1 MIKSFLLIFVFILSS
16 LHAEDLVNYSYQ
28 QSRIKTKAKHV
39 YKSRKTRRI
48 CYIYV
53 NINGNR
59 EWRRYKDRLN
69 TTIRNNQNS
78 CKKYV
83 IYKIVQNVHTNF
95 YRTNA
100 SNTSNKDYKINLGA
114 IVKENADIDIQIFT
128 IVKNSKIR
136 NGFSEQNVNTG
147 IVNTSNN
154 IDNTKYDVH
163 SNVQNSK
170 IGQQDYLSEKGLNIA
185 VDFLKRDKDDPLN

>member
-1 MIKSFLLIFVFILSS
+1 MIKSFFIISILFFSF
-16 LHAEDLVNYSYQ
+16 LHGEDLVNYSYQ
-28 QSRIKTKAKHV
+28 QSRIKTKAKQMH
-39 YKSRKTRRI
+39 KSHKTRQI

-78 CKKYV
+78 CKKYI
-83 IYKIVQNVHTNF
+83 IYKIVQNVHTNS
-95 YRTNA
+95 YRTGA
-100 SNTSNKDYKINLGA
+100 SNSSNKDYKINLGA
-114 IVKENADIDIQIFT
+114 IVEENANIDIQIFT

-136 NGFSEQNVNTG
+136 NGFFEQNVNTG
-147 IVNTSNN
+147 IVNSSNN
-154 IDNTKYDVH
+154 IEDTKYDVH

-185 VDFLKRDKDDPLN
+185 VDFLKKDKDDPLN